1 MTINRFLK
9 IIPKIKDFVSDPS
22 ISHLKMAPPYRKYLL
37 DLSKKKYNNSK
48 KAGVSVLFHPINNNI
63 FFTLILRNE
72 YDGVHS
78 KQISFPGGRT
88 EKNDKNIYETAL
100 RETNEEIGVNVDE
113 IKLIRKLENL
123 YIPPSNYDITPFM
136 VFASKKLD
144 FYKDKNEVQEIINI
158 DLDQLLDMEN
168 VVNTKGSHISN
179 RYLDTLV
186 PAYKFNNHFV
196 WGATAMILSE
206 VKDIINSVI

>member
-9 IIPKIKDFVSDPS
+9 IIPKIKDFVSYPS
-22 ISHLKMAPPYRKYLL
+22 TSHLKMAPPYRKYLL

-100 RETNEEIGVNVDE
+100 RETNEEIGVNVF
-113 IKLIRKLENL
+113 L
-123 YIPPSNYDITPFM
+123 F
-136 VFASKKLD
+136 
-144 FYKDKNEVQEIINI
+144 
-158 DLDQLLDMEN
+158 
-168 VVNTKGSHISN
+168 
-179 RYLDTLV
+179 
-186 PAYKFNNHFV
+186 
-196 WGATAMILSE
+196 
-206 VKDIINSVI
+206 

>member
-37 DLSKKKYNNSK
+37 ELAKNKYNNSK
-48 KAGVSVLFHPINNNI
+48 RAGVSVLFHPINNKV

-72 YDGVHS
+72 YDGAHS
-78 KQISFPGGRT
+78 KQISFPGGKT

-100 RETNEEIGVNVDE
+100 RETNEEIGVNIDE

-123 YIPPSNYDITPFM
+123 YIPPSNYNITPFM
-136 VFASKKLD
+136 LFASKQLE

-158 DLDQLLDMEN
+158 DLDQLLNISN
-168 VVNTKGSHISN
+168 VVNTRGSHISN

-186 PAYKFNNHFV
+186 PAYKLNDHFV